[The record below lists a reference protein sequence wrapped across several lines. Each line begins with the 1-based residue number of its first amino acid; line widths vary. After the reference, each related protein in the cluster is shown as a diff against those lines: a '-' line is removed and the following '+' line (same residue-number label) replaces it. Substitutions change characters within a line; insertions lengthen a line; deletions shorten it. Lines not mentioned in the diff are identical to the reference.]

1 MNQIVRL
8 TESYREKVWGV
19 LNLEPWFRSA
29 PDKIGEVWFLNPEP
43 DPLPILVKF
52 IFTSELLS
60 VQVHPDDEFAWSR
73 GDVSGKTE
81 MWYILRAEP
90 AARLAMGFREPV
102 SRERMRAAALSGE
115 IETMLEWFEVRP
127 GQVYF
132 IPPGTVHALG
142 PGIVLCEIQQ
152 HADITYRLYDY
163 GRPRE
168 LHLEKAVAA
177 SNLGRHG
184 GPTSSEANPLASCNY
199 FVAERISL
207 DTGAQVEIQ
216 PRKCDLL
223 IALEGAVVAG
233 GDSITPGQVWL
244 VREKGGPVG
253 LTAVETSLLLR
264 SHLPDLDASH

>member
-1 MNQIVRL
+1 MNRIVRL

-19 LNLEPWFRSA
+19 FNLEPWFRSV
-29 PDKIGEVWFLNPEP
+29 PDKTGEVWFLNPGM

-81 MWYILRAEP
+81 MWYILHAEP
-90 AARLAMGFREPV
+90 GARLAMGFREPV
-102 SRERMRAAALSGE
+102 SRERVRDAALSGE
-115 IETMLEWFEVRP
+115 IETMLEWFEARP

-168 LHLEKAVAA
+168 LHLEKAIAV
-177 SNLGRHG
+177 SNPGRHT
-184 GPTSSEANPLASCNY
+184 GPSSGETNPLASCKY
-199 FVAERISL
+199 FVTERISL
-207 DTGAQVEIQ
+207 DAGAQLEIQ

-223 IALEGAVVAG
+223 IGLEGEG
-233 GDSITPGQVWL
+233 GACGESIAPGQVWL
-244 VREKGGPVG
+244 VPEEGGPAC
-253 LTAVETSLLLR
+253 LTAAQPSLLLR
-264 SHLPDLDASH
+264 SYVPEFGHAL